1 MKNLAIKLYSL
12 VSYNFWKHPSVSY
25 WNDLALQIPDSLIYL
40 WKTEPQLILSCV
52 GWRPA
57 VQGAKWKGRSNQCF
71 VCCFC
76 LLCVAHGFCFVFFI
90 FWFPS
95 ALNQEGKSFLNLIS
109 QLRTVLVFWLSIEL
123 CGKITPVH
131 VCVYTQSVR
140 AQRWKSPL
148 MCTAYKAII
157 NLNMLFYLQK
167 KFSCVALLC
176 RTVTWSSTGC
186 LTASAKSAMTV
197 VRNSP
202 PSVGGTTVDFVG
214 RSSVVDAAIKKSLGN
229 SWATQVARI
238 YSLRSRT
245 FSVCS
250 AVCTIAFQILTSPR

>member
-1 MKNLAIKLYSL
+1 ML
-12 VSYNFWKHPSVSY
+12 
-25 WNDLALQIPDSLIYL
+25 
-40 WKTEPQLILSCV
+40 
-52 GWRPA
+52 
-57 VQGAKWKGRSNQCF
+57 
-71 VCCFC
+71 C
-76 LLCVAHGFCFVFFI
+76 LLLLSVMCSSWFLFCFFHLLVPICIESRRQII
-90 FWFPS
+90 FEF
-95 ALNQEGKSFLNLIS
+95 NLTVKNC
-109 QLRTVLVFWLSIEL
+109 LGLLAFYRTVW
-123 CGKITPVH
+123 KITPVH
-131 VCVYTQSVR
+131 VCVYTQSVH